1 MANNLGGVSKFI
13 WRRYLLWLQPKI
25 NSGFAYNAHRI
36 IVRCLLVILKERKN
50 KAIMKYLFLT
60 GVFLIFTNYALGCKL
75 AINPTSDFDTAHYIF
90 IGEVIDI
97 LEPVKYESE
106 GMMAEAVGL
115 KIKASENIYF
125 PKQAAYFEVFPLR
138 LTASCGL
145 RSDMKQVREHY
156 PVGSQVRVVAKEA
169 TVFKNQLANSIIRL
183 ETSIYNR
190 GSIARN
196 DLNER
201 LKTSAKIF
209 YDYKNFV
216 ERQRTTAAED
226 ALFDSNYYL
235 PEFELRKDLF
245 RLKETKSEDER
256 TKILERLVFY
266 PHVSRMSF
274 PKIARTYL
282 KNQDKLVIL
291 EKQWE
296 ERLKEILSKRR

>member
-1 MANNLGGVSKFI
+1 M
-13 WRRYLLWLQPKI
+13 
-25 NSGFAYNAHRI
+25 
-36 IVRCLLVILKERKN
+36 
-50 KAIMKYLFLT
+50 MKYLFLT
-60 GVFLIFTNYALGCKL
+60 VAFLLFTNYALGCKL
-75 AINPTSDFDTAHYIF
+75 GINPTSDFDTTHYIF
-90 IGEVIDI
+90 IGEVVEI
-97 LEPVKYESE
+97 LESVKYESQ
-106 GMMAEAVGL
+106 GIIADAVGL
-115 KIKASENIYF
+115 KIKVSENVYS
-125 PKQAAYFEVFPLR
+125 PKPATYFEVFPLR

-145 RSDMKQVREHY
+145 RSDTKEVREHY

-169 TVFKNQLANSIIRL
+169 TVFKNQPANFIVRL

-196 DLNER
+196 DLNESLR
-201 LKTSAKIF
+201 TSAKTF
-209 YDYKNFV
+209 YDYKGFV
-216 ERQRTTAAED
+216 ERQRTTAVED

-282 KNQDKLVIL
+282 KNQDKLVAL